1 MKQTNNV
8 VVLAAD
14 GVGAAGVA
22 RADTDDSD
30 GRTPEA
36 EQDIDSLHH
45 DTQEAEKG
53 RTSRG
58 AGLQNQ

>member
-1 MKQTNNV
+1 MTKQTYDV

-14 GVGAAGVA
+14 SVGAAGA
-22 RADTDDSD
+22 ASDTDDGD
-30 GRTPEA
+30 GRAVQA